1 MKKLIV
7 SSLLLFIVIL
17 SQAQQTRPYSPSFV
31 AKFVPS
37 SLFFGKIG
45 IATEYNFKKKKSV
58 TLNVGVPSAFELKQ
72 NIDGK
77 DRTLT
82 MKTTSVM
89 AGFRMYMGKR
99 PMTGFYFEP
108 YVKYVNNTASTNTD
122 FDVAGSTKP
131 FLLSSTYSGVGI
143 GAQLGLQMMI
153 AKRLVID
160 WYIIGP
166 EANNSTFE
174 LNAKETGNGPAWD
187 ATAAADAKQEID
199 NFLSDVPLVGSKT
212 TVTVN
217 SAAKNVNATYK
228 GFLPGFRTGLSIGIR
243 LGK

>member
-1 MKKLIV
+1 MKKLIL
-7 SSLLLFIVIL
+7 SSLFLSLIYV
-17 SQAQQTRPYSPSFV
+17 SQAQQIKPYSPSFV

-45 IATEYNFKKKKSV
+45 IATEYNFKKKRSV
-58 TLNVGVPSAFELKQ
+58 TLNVGFPSAFELKQ

-82 MKTTSVM
+82 MKTTSAM
-89 AGFRMYMGKR
+89 AGYRMYLGKR

-108 YVKYVNNTASTNTD
+108 FVKYVSNTASTNTD
-122 FDVAGSTKP
+122 FDISGSTRP
-131 FLLSSTYSGVGI
+131 FLVSATYSGVGV
-143 GAQLGLQMMI
+143 GAQLGLQMMV
-153 AKRLVID
+153 AKRLVVD

-174 LNAKETGNGPAWD
+174 LKGQDTGSGTWD
-187 ATAAADAKQEID
+187 AAAAADAKQEIES
-199 NFLSDVPLVGSKT
+199 FLSDVPLIGDKT
-212 TVTVN
+212 TVAVN
-217 SAAKNVNATYK
+217 SAAKNVTATYK